1 MRLIRS
7 LDYFVFLVVLFSLPF
22 GKSFFIPVLF
32 TWLCLVFISYFV
44 KRDYTLDRF
53 KGLLVLP
60 IILFLLHA
68 MGVALST
75 HLHDNFSDLQFK
87 LSLLLLPLL
96 YPYQRESYRM
106 GKSNLLWSFIAGC
119 VSACLYYLGYAVY
132 HSYSLVNGI
141 WVFNST
147 PPKSW
152 NNYFLGKEL
161 SYLIHPSYLALYLL
175 VALLIIGITLKIWWK
190 KGLVKI
196 TIMLAI
202 LILIACL
209 MMLQSRAGLLGFGL
223 LTLAGLIYLMFA
235 KRKFLLGIIVFAGLL
250 AIAFIVL
257 NNINRY
263 SNTIKSLKKTAEV
276 GINSKSKEDGTV
288 IRLWVWKSALSAI
301 EKHPILGIGPSN
313 VREKLHDEYIKRD
326 MKAASSMKLNAHN
339 QFLEIWLGLG
349 IFGLLTLLAML
360 FAPLWIGIKK
370 RDWLLVGF
378 ICLCSIS
385 FMFESMLETIA
396 GIGFF
401 AIFYT
406 LLVSRLTNDQSEGKA
421 AQKLHTT

>member
-119 VSACLYYLGYAVY
+119 IAACLYYLGYAIY
-132 HSYSLVNGI
+132 RSYSLVNGI

-175 VALLIIGITLKIWWK
+175 VALLIIGITLKSWWK

-223 LTLAGLIYLMFA
+223 LTLTGLIYLMFA
-235 KRKFLLGIIVFAGLL
+235 KRKFLLGIIVFAVLL
-250 AIAFIVL
+250 ALSFIVL

-263 SNTIKSLKKTAEV
+263 SNTIKSLRKTAEV

-288 IRLWVWKSALSAI
+288 IRLWVWKSALSSI
-301 EKHPILGIGPSN
+301 EKHPIWGIGPSN

-326 MKAASSMKLNAHN
+326 MKAAIYMKLNAHN
-339 QFLEIWLGLG
+339 QFLETWLGLG
-349 IFGLLTLLAML
+349 IFGLFTLLAML

-406 LLVSRLTNDQSEGKA
+406 LLVSRLTNNQTEGKED
-421 AQKLHTT
+421 QKLHTT